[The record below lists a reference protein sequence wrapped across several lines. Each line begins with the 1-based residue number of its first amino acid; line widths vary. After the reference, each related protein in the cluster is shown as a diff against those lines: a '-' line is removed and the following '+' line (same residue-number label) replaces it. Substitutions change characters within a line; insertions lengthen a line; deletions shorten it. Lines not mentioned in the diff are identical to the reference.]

1 LIKKIIFQPNYD
13 VEMDLLG
20 WLEDEKLE
28 LLYHGNDAK
37 GNPIYTDDR
46 ELKKYY
52 KKDKSTGK
60 YVHKSFTP
68 LY

>member
-1 LIKKIIFQPNYD
+1 
-13 VEMDLLG
+13 MDLLG